1 MLRGKEKTNSESYKS
16 IDTLDEIILVQRN
29 PHNLV
34 KIATITGNSY
44 IAFAYTE
51 KQINDI
57 MERVYVAN

>member
-29 PHNLV
+29 PHNLG